1 MTTPTNTIAARNR
14 GAEQEISLGG
24 YAGGGARLQPL
35 RWFEE
40 DIGAPVLLSSLSYLS
55 VVKVKRSPVS

>member
-55 VVKVKRSPVS
+55 VVKVKRSPV